1 MRRYAKS
8 HEWIRPEGKI
18 GYVGISDHAQ
28 KEVTDVVYVEV
39 PKTGKVLR
47 AGDEATT
54 IESVKAAFS
63 IYAPVSGTLV
73 QANAELEKEP
83 GLINQSA
90 YDKGWIF
97 AIEMTNLRFA
107 HTSSPIADSS
117 PARIRRPSAS
127 SSSRDMRRYA
137 PTSCK

>member
-1 MRRYAKS
+1 MSQSNRRYTKS

-39 PKTGKVLR
+39 PKTGKTLK

-63 IYAPVSGTLV
+63 IYAPVSGTLI
-73 QANAELEKEP
+73 QANAELEKDP
-83 GLINQSA
+83 GLINQSPFE
-90 YDKGWIF
+90 KGWIF
-97 AIEMTNLRFA
+97 AIEMSDPSEVEKLMTEEQYQEFLK
-107 HTSSPIADSS
+107 SPE
-117 PARIRRPSAS
+117 SAGHH
-127 SSSRDMRRYA
+127 
-137 PTSCK
+137 